1 LKVASWGFIVSVI
14 IGAAVGG
21 SIILTGLIAPYGEAT
36 PLNTVP
42 QTALLVISIILA
54 LAHAVFAIL
63 FGVGVDKVPV
73 QSATKKTLRTLSILE
88 GASLLSVVGLLVYPY
103 LSFESYIFKLLF
115 LRDTYKKEHTGKEL
129 RNKLWLFIPLGIY
142 VLAGLFILLSIVL
155 FFSAI
160 FGMLGQGF

>member
-1 LKVASWGFIVSVI
+1 
-14 IGAAVGG
+14 
-21 SIILTGLIAPYGEAT
+21 
-36 PLNTVP
+36 
-42 QTALLVISIILA
+42 LVISIILA

-115 LRDTYKKEHTGKEL
+115 LRDTYTKKHTGNEL
-129 RNKLWLFIPLGIY
+129 RNKLWLFIPLAIY
-142 VLAGLFILLSIVL
+142 VLAGLFILLSVVL